1 MRDPSIIDA
10 CHDSAL
16 FDPWF
21 KNPTTWAAWFAFLKT
36 LFGLLLTQKELAL
49 YRQCTGR
56 TASPPRWF
64 PEAWIIVGRRG
75 GKSFIVAL
83 VAVYLACFRDYSKY
97 LARGERG
104 TVMINACDR
113 KQARVIFRYVR
124 ALLEGVPML
133 ARLIER
139 VDSKSIDLTN
149 GISIEIHTASF
160 RAVRGYTIVAAINDE
175 IAFWRSDESAN
186 PDREILDA
194 QRPAMATIPGALLLC
209 IGSAY
214 AQRGV
219 QWEAFR
225 DHHARDESTVL
236 VWRADTR
243 TMNPTVPQRFIDDAY
258 ARDPVSAAAE
268 YGAQFRTDVSAFLN
282 SDWLDRAVQEGRH
295 ELPPQLYAPYHAF
308 ADPSGGGS
316 DAFTLGIAHR
326 EQDGLLVLDVLR
338 ARRPPFSPESVVVD
352 YAAILKCYGLHSVT
366 GDKYAAQ
373 WVIEA
378 FAKHGIAYRH
388 SERNKSEIYL
398 EAEPLFA
405 QGSVRLPDDRALLTE
420 LRQLERRTARGGRDT
435 VDHPPRG
442 HDDLANAAAGAL
454 WLAAKSAGVTGPIIT
469 VPSTVPS
476 MVGGGDLE
484 HLTEQRRTDRAV
496 NTGGEERQTDWL
508 NDFW

>member
-1 MRDPSIIDA
+1 MTPTIIDA
-10 CHDSAL
+10 CHDPAL
-16 FDPWF
+16 FGPWF
-21 KNPTTWAAWFAFLKT
+21 KDRATWAAWFAFLKA
-36 LFGLLLTQKELAL
+36 LFGLLMTPEERVL
-49 YRQCTGR
+49 YQQCTGR
-56 TASPPRWF
+56 STSPARWF
-64 PEAWIIVGRRG
+64 QEAWLIVGRRG

-83 VAVYLACFRDYSKY
+83 VAVYLACFRDYSPH

-104 TVMINACDR
+104 TVMVLACDR

-139 VDSKSIDLTN
+139 VDSESVDLTN
-149 GISIEIHTASF
+149 RISIEIHTASF

-225 DHHARDESTVL
+225 DHHGRDESPVL

-243 TMNPTVPQRFIDDAY
+243 TMNPTIPQKFLDEAY

-268 YGAQFRTDVSAFLN
+268 YGAQFRSDVGAFL
-282 SDWLDRAVQEGRH
+282 SPDWLDHTVDEGIFER
-295 ELPPQLYAPYHAF
+295 PPAPDVAYCAF

-316 DAFTLGIAHR
+316 DAFTLAIAHR
-326 EQDGLLVLDVLR
+326 DPVSGQAVLDLLK
-338 ARRPPFSPESVVVD
+338 ATRPPFSPEAVVAD
-352 YAAILKCYGLHSVT
+352 YADILKRYGLHSTT
-366 GDKYAAQ
+366 GDKYALE
-373 WVIEA
+373 WVRDA
-378 FAKHGIAYRH
+378 FAKVGVSYLHA
-388 SERNKSEIYL
+388 ERPKSEIYL

-405 QGSVRLPDDRALLTE
+405 QGTVRLLDDRALLTE
-420 LRQLERRTARGGRDT
+420 LRQLERRTRRQGRDT

-442 HDDLANAAAGAL
+442 HDDRANAACGAL
-454 WLAAKSAGVTGPIIT
+454 VAAATTGTAGVFLSTDMDSAQPWDHGLRETT
-469 VPSTVPS
+469 VI
-476 MVGGGDLE
+476 GRIDL
-484 HLTEQRRTDRAV
+484 
-496 NTGGEERQTDWL
+496 
-508 NDFW
+508 